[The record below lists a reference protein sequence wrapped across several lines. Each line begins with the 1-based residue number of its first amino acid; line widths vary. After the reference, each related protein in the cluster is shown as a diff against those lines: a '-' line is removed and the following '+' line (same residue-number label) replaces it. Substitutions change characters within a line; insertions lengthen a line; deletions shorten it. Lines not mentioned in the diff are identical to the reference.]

1 MNITSIFDKSFD
13 AISTVS
19 LVIEKTGQD
28 QYHTGIL
35 YKDIDNNPKVLHLE
49 WHKILSNS
57 IPKDDYLWI
66 ELKINPIRSRQI
78 SAMCRLILEENKKN
92 SIPYGF
98 SSPKNT
104 FNTLT
109 GEYIVNG
116 FNIGLT
122 CASFVLATLNATGLD
137 LIKYETWPEST
148 TESIKWQEKVIEWLR
163 KTGVENGHIEKVQNE
178 LGNVRYIPTEV
189 FASSKNAGKPPMEY
203 NEAKILSK
211 LVISKLDDWVSETSK

>member
-1 MNITSIFDKSFD
+1 MNILSISDKSFD
-13 AISTVS
+13 DIGTVS
-19 LVIEKTGQD
+19 LVIEKTGQN

-35 YKDIDNNPKVLHLE
+35 YKAIDDKPKVIHLE
-49 WHKILSNS
+49 WHKKLSNS
-57 IPKDDYLWI
+57 DPQNNYLWI
-66 ELKINPIRSRQI
+66 ELQIHPTRARQI
-78 SAMCRLILEENKKN
+78 SAMCRLIWEENKKN

-104 FNTLT
+104 FNPTT

-122 CASFVLATLNATGLD
+122 CASFVLATLNATGID
-137 LIKYETWPEST
+137 LIKYETWPEKTSEST
-148 TESIKWQEKVIEWLR
+148 DWQKKVIEWMN
-163 KTGVENGHIEKVQNE
+163 KTQVEKEHIDKVKQE
-178 LGNVRYIPTEV
+178 IGKVRYIPTEV

-211 LVISKLDDWVSETSK
+211 LVISKLGD